1 MRLYHYAVAL
11 FCLLAV
17 AGHASA
23 QQQPTAVPV
32 GTVSA
37 ELRPITQ
44 TNDFVGRVEAPEKVA
59 IRARIT
65 GFLQD
70 VLFKEGDVV
79 KEGDVLYRIEPETF
93 QAAVQQAQGSL
104 LQAQG
109 EVANAIAQLARTQE
123 LVKTDT
129 QSRALLDQRTA
140 AQKSAQGA
148 AIIAD
153 ANLKTAN
160 VNLGYTVITAPISG
174 EIGRSKL
181 TKGNVVSPDSG
192 PLTEIVSRD
201 PMYVTFPVSQRV
213 FLDVERQQGRAQA
226 LAVRIRFSDGSIYDQ
241 TGKIN
246 FVDVTVNQATDT
258 ILVRASFPNP
268 QGKLIDGQ
276 LVRVSVESEKPEE
289 KLLVPQSAL
298 IADQQGLYVF
308 VVQDGKA
315 AIRRVKPGG
324 QFGAYAIVDDGLKAD
339 DQVIVQGMETLRA
352 GTPVLATPAPPPPAD
367 G

>member
-1 MRLYHYAVAL
+1 MRTHHFVAAL
-11 FCLLAV
+11 FCLSAV
-17 AGHASA
+17 AGPASG
-23 QQQPTAVPV
+23 QQPSAIPV
-32 GTVSA
+32 GTVAA
-37 ELRPITQ
+37 ELRSITQ
-44 TNDFVGRVEAPEKVA
+44 ATDYVGRVEAPEKVE

-70 VLFKEGDVV
+70 VLFKEGNIV
-79 KEGDVLYRIEPETF
+79 KAGDVLYRIEPETF
-93 QAAVQQAQGSL
+93 QAAVQQSQGAL

-109 EVANAIAQLARTQE
+109 ELANATAQLARTEE

-140 AQKSAQGA
+140 AQKTAQGA

-160 VNLGYTVITAPISG
+160 VNLGYTAITAPITG

-181 TKGNVVSPDSG
+181 TKGNVVTPDSG

-213 FLDVERQQGRAQA
+213 FLEVERRQGREQG
-226 LAVRIRFSDGSIYDQ
+226 LAVRIRFSDGSVYDQ

-258 ILVRASFPNP
+258 IVVRATFANP

-276 LVRVSVESEKPEE
+276 LVRVIVESDKPEA
-289 KLLVPQSAL
+289 KLLIPQSAL
-298 IADQQGLYVF
+298 IADQQGIYVF
-308 VVQDGKA
+308 VVEDGKA
-315 AIRRVKPGG
+315 VIRRVKPGG
-324 QFGAYAIVDDGLKAD
+324 QSGAYAIVDDGLKAG

-352 GTPVLATPAPPPPAD
+352 GTPVLATPAPPPPA
-367 G
+367 GG